1 MGKSIETYIKH
12 IITTLKCSEEEKVEI
27 EEELKDHLYLLKNEY
42 LEDGY
47 SETEAIK
54 KAINTF
60 GEENKIRKGLQNSI
74 SPLYKFVN
82 YGTWLLFLFYT
93 YVLLSELL
101 IKRIIINQNVGGP
114 SYYLMP
120 YIYDINIFDKDIFLL
135 NTNFIPFRNISNY
148 IINHNSFNLDIVL
161 YNTLG
166 NILIFLPLGIFLPLL
181 FRNVKLFKAL
191 TVFIMVSLII
201 ELLQYPLEVGQT
213 DIDDI
218 ILRSIG
224 GVVGFLIIKLSIQ
237 FFFFCKSVTRKLQ
250 YSKWETYYIS
260 YYVKKG

>member
-60 GEENKIRKGLQNSI
+60 GEGNEIRKGLQNSI
-74 SPLYKFVN
+74 SPFYKFVN
-82 YGTWLLFLFYT
+82 YGTWLLFLFYI

-101 IKRIIINQNVGGP
+101 IKRLIINQNIGGP
-114 SYYLMP
+114 SFYFMP
-120 YIYDINIFDKDIFLL
+120 YSFTDINVFDKDIFLL
-135 NTNFIPFRNISNY
+135 NTNFLPFRNISNY
-148 IINHNSFNLDIVL
+148 IINYDSFNFDIVL

-181 FRNVKLFKAL
+181 IRNVQLFKGF
-191 TVFIMVSLII
+191 TVFIMVSLTI
-201 ELLQYPLEVGQT
+201 ELLQYLLKVGQL

-224 GVVGFLIIKLSIQ
+224 GVVGFLIIKVSIQ
-237 FFFFCKSVTRKLQ
+237 FFFLCKSVTRKLQ
-250 YSKWETYYIS
+250 YSK
-260 YYVKKG
+260 